1 MTENDDNTKIIEEK
15 KVEAKDGGIV
25 TTTRKSVVQVNPDGT
40 TTVTDSII
48 SSTLKNEIKLDE
60 NTKVNVSE
68 VDAEL
73 EDKKYIDAIR
83 FKNQLGILKDANN
96 LICMIPLKAAELI
109 LQKMGGSLEAD
120 FSLFAFGIYSLE
132 EINELR
138 KSSVAHTLQNKK
150 KNFTKDFDIY
160 MEPLER
166 LNKNKNNHYL
176 DSTIFQKIQ
185 ERLDWMKAEEERK
198 RREEEEQKRKIEEEN
213 RLKS

>member
-1 MTENDDNTKIIEEK
+1 MKENDENTKIIEEK

-25 TTTRKSVVQVNPDGT
+25 TTTRKSIMQVNPDGT
-40 TTVTDSII
+40 TTVTDNII

-73 EDKKYIDAIR
+73 EDKKYIDALR
-83 FKNQLGILKDANN
+83 YKNQLGILKDSNN

-109 LQKMGGSLEAD
+109 LQKMGCSLETD

-150 KNFTKDFDIY
+150 KI
-160 MEPLER
+160 L
-166 LNKNKNNHYL
+166 
-176 DSTIFQKIQ
+176 QKI
-185 ERLDWMKAEEERK
+185 LIYIW
-198 RREEEEQKRKIEEEN
+198 N
-213 RLKS
+213 L